1 MRAALLLAASAGAV
15 ALLFGRSARAE
26 GPFVDAPLTLPPLH
40 FSADVGL
47 GFGTFQNYATNPTNP
62 SGPTVLQGGT
72 QVGWGMNLEADVGLP
87 YVGQLGLRI
96 GYRFGPGI
104 GANSGDP
111 EATSV
116 PAGALGNADH
126 FGRLFDPIQSEPG
139 ISSIANPEVLLRG
152 NLIDLRPFQLGLET
166 RVIIPTGDGSVFALT
181 PGVPMRIHLPG
192 FMRIDTGL
200 YLPVAF
206 FSTASYSLDVPVQ
219 VFFQVGSAFFGPM
232 TGLRYNV
239 LETSSATTCSR
250 PRTTRATPPRRAPST
265 SRSGSLA
272 ATPWGASW
280 TSRPSSEPS
289 VSTTRTGP
297 PSTSA
302 AVSASASACPE
313 KRKARRSAPG
323 AR

>member
-1 MRAALLLAASAGAV
+1 MRRLLLAAAAGAV

-40 FSADVGL
+40 FSADMGL
-47 GFGTFQNYATNPTNP
+47 GFGTFQNYATNPSNP

-116 PAGALGNADH
+116 PAGALANADH

-139 ISSIANPEVLLRG
+139 ISSFANPEVLLRG

-206 FSTASYSLDVPVQ
+206 FSTASYSLDIPVQ
-219 VFFQVGSAFFGPM
+219 VFFQVGNAFFGPM

-239 LETSSATTCSR
+239 LETSDDEGNTTQTSTVDI
-250 PRTTRATPPRRAPST
+250 PVGIAGGYTVGGILDIKAQLRTERINDAN
-265 SRSGSLA
+265 
-272 ATPWGASW
+272 WASQYLGGGVGVGL
-280 TSRPSSEPS
+280 RMP
-289 VSTTRTGP
+289 
-297 PSTSA
+297 
-302 AVSASASACPE
+302 
-313 KRKARRSAPG
+313 
-323 AR
+323 